1 MKPLPLL
8 LLRSFTFLSTE
19 YSVCFFNDYGE
30 KKTND
35 FGEGNGFSSHLQR
48 DSQDLSTLT
57 QLTKGPTGY
66 VSQTRAG
73 RLNFVST
80 VSTEPVW
87 FLSTILYNNAWPSSK
102 IG

>member
-1 MKPLPLL
+1 MFVSPMIM
-8 LLRSFTFLSTE
+8 
-19 YSVCFFNDYGE
+19 E
-30 KKTND
+30 KKKPND

-48 DSQDLSTLT
+48 DSQDLSTLA

-73 RLNFVST
+73 RLHF

-87 FLSTILYNNAWPSSK
+87 ILSTILYNNAWPSSK

>member
-1 MKPLPLL
+1 MILVKAMVSAPM
-8 LLRSFTFLSTE
+8 
-19 YSVCFFNDYGE
+19 
-30 KKTND
+30 
-35 FGEGNGFSSHLQR
+35 HLQR
-48 DSQDLSTLT
+48 DSQDLSTST

-73 RLNFVST
+73 RLKFL
-80 VSTEPVW
+80 STEPVW

>member
-1 MKPLPLL
+1 MFVSPMIM
-8 LLRSFTFLSTE
+8 
-19 YSVCFFNDYGE
+19 E
-30 KKTND
+30 KKTNV
-35 FGEGNGFSSHLQR
+35 FGEGNGFSSHFQR

-57 QLTKGPTGY
+57 EPTKGPTGY
-66 VSQTRAG
+66 VSETRAG

-80 VSTEPVW
+80 KPVW

>member
-8 LLRSFTFLSTE
+8 SLCSFTFLSTE
-19 YSVCFFNDYGE
+19 YSVCFSNGYGE

-48 DSQDLSTLT
+48 DSQDLSSLT

-80 VSTEPVW
+80 EPVW
-87 FLSTILYNNAWPSSK
+87 FLSTILYNDAWPSSN

>member
-1 MKPLPLL
+1 MFVSLMVMKK
-8 LLRSFTFLSTE
+8 
-19 YSVCFFNDYGE
+19 

-35 FGEGNGFSSHLQR
+35 FGEGSRFSFHLQR
-48 DSQDLSTLT
+48 DSQALSTLT

-66 VSQTRAG
+66 VSQTMAG

-80 VSTEPVW
+80 W
-87 FLSTILYNNAWPSSK
+87 FLSTILYNNAWLSSK

>member
-1 MKPLPLL
+1 M
-8 LLRSFTFLSTE
+8 E
-19 YSVCFFNDYGE
+19 YSVSLMIME

-57 QLTKGPTGY
+57 QLT
-66 VSQTRAG
+66 
-73 RLNFVST
+73 RLNFLSA
-80 VSTEPVW
+80 EHVW

>member
-1 MKPLPLL
+1 MFVSLMVMEK
-8 LLRSFTFLSTE
+8 
-19 YSVCFFNDYGE
+19 

-35 FGEGNGFSSHLQR
+35 FGDGNGFSSHLQR
-48 DSQDLSTLT
+48 DSQALSTLT
-57 QLTKGPTGY
+57 QLTKGSTGY

-73 RLNFVST
+73 RLNF

>member
-8 LLRSFTFLSTE
+8 SLFSFTFLSTE
-19 YSVCFFNDYGE
+19 YSVCFSNGYGE
-30 KKTND
+30 KKKD

-48 DSQDLSTLT
+48 DSQALSTLT

-80 VSTEPVW
+80 EPVG
-87 FLSTILYNNAWPSSK
+87 FLSTILYNDAWPSSN

>member
-1 MKPLPLL
+1 MVMEK
-8 LLRSFTFLSTE
+8 
-19 YSVCFFNDYGE
+19 

-35 FGEGNGFSSHLQR
+35 FGEGNGFSFHLQR
-48 DSQDLSTLT
+48 DSQALSTLT

-66 VSQTRAG
+66 VSQTMAG

-80 VSTEPVW
+80 EPVL
-87 FLSTILYNNAWPSSK
+87 FLSTILYNNAWLSSK

>member
-1 MKPLPLL
+1 MFVSLMIM
-8 LLRSFTFLSTE
+8 
-19 YSVCFFNDYGE
+19 E

-48 DSQDLSTLT
+48 DSQALSTLT

-80 VSTEPVW
+80 EPVG
-87 FLSTILYNNAWPSSK
+87 FLSTILYNDAWPSSN